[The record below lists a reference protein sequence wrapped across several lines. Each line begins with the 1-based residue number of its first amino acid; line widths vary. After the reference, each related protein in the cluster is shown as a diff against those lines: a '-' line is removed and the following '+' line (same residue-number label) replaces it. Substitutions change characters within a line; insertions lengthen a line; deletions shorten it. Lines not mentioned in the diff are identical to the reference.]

1 MRMARFRQVHSRIID
16 GERHVWNTER
26 LWTLAADLPV
36 QPIAIDEIPEID
48 RDCWFG
54 GRPPTIRAVADH
66 CRRIM
71 AADLDL
77 PIILSP
83 DGALMDGGHRIAR
96 ALMEGVT
103 HLPAVRFE
111 TMPPADA
118 IEPA

>member
-1 MRMARFRQVHSRIID
+1 MTKFRHAHSRVVD

-26 LWTLAADLPV
+26 LWALAADLPV
-36 QPIAIDEIPEID
+36 RRIAIEEIPEID

-54 GRPPTIRAVADH
+54 DRPPTIRAVAKH

-77 PIILSP
+77 PIILAA

-96 ALMEGVT
+96 ALMAGVT

-111 TMPPADA
+111 TMPPADVV
-118 IEPA
+118 EPA